1 MNYLPISDYQEK
13 KAPAGTLQIP
23 CGDPFNYGASL
34 TREGPTGNSQKE
46 VTFEAVVLSGST
58 FDPSKGRKFRAL
70 KDSGSIA
77 MSEYKRHF
85 RKEERFVS
93 ACPIELH
100 RSSLFWTWGCNP
112 LVTNTAGPIPNFKR
126 WTENSHFDEL
136 SKTKKWYNVRPSSD
150 IVDFISDAT
159 ATTQQSAWSAAL
171 NGYDLLTELAE
182 ARETASYVSGKASGI
197 VALMNKLKGEDPSAF
212 KSGATSKPRNLLR
225 SGDRALR
232 KLGGRWMELRYAI
245 MPLVYSMKD
254 ITEQWER
261 RNAIFHTERDKAV
274 LTMNGE
280 KPFLW
285 GDGDC
290 IYSQVYGNVTVRSLT
305 KAAYRLGALQRLAAA
320 VGLNPFRT
328 AWELVPMSF
337 VVDWLLNVGD
347 NIDALTGVDYSSDRA
362 GCTAVKRDWIENVNH
377 YRVVSTARE
386 WYWTMPNGSVI
397 TDSSDWTNEYTNLVY
412 RSTVKSYDR
421 TLWSR
426 PEPKIVADVNM
437 TWKRYIDAVVLGYQ
451 PTKKILKAILK

>member
-1 MNYLPISDYQEK
+1 MNYLPISDYQET

-23 CGDPFNYGASL
+23 CGDLFKYGSSL
-34 TREGPTGNSQKE
+34 TSEGPSGNSSKE

-58 FDPSKGRKFRAL
+58 FDPSKGRSFSTL
-70 KDSGSIA
+70 KKSGSIA

-100 RSSLFWTWGCNP
+100 RSSLYWAWGCDP
-112 LVTNTAGPIPNFKR
+112 MVTNVAGPLPNSKR

-136 SKTKKWYNVRPSSD
+136 SKTKKWYNAFPESD
-150 IVDFISDAT
+150 VKDFISDAT

-197 VALMNKLKGEDPSAF
+197 AALMNKLKGEDPSAF
-212 KSGATSKPRNLLR
+212 KSGAASKPRNLLR
-225 SGDRALR
+225 SSDRALR

-245 MPLVYSMKD
+245 MPLIYSMKD

-261 RNAIFHTERDKAV
+261 RNAIYHTERDKAV
-274 LTMNGE
+274 LTMDGE

-305 KAAYRLGALQRLAAA
+305 KAAYRLGALQRLVAV

-347 NIDALTGVDYSSDRA
+347 SIDALTGVDYSSDRA
-362 GCTAVKRDWIENVNH
+362 GCTVVKRDWIENVNH

-386 WYWTMPNGSVI
+386 WKWTIANGSVI

-426 PEPKIVADVNM
+426 PEPKIVVDVNM
-437 TWKRYIDAVVLGYQ
+437 TWKRYVDAIVLGYQ